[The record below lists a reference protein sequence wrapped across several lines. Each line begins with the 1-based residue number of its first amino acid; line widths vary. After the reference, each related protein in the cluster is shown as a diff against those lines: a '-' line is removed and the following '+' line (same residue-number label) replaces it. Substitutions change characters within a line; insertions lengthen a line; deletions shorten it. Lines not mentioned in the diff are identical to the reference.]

1 MTRRTRTRRSAQR
14 SYSRTPCHL
23 QSFKFCSPSR
33 AALLTGRFPFKTE
46 STRNNLIPFS
56 QLDGVNT
63 NFTMLPAK
71 LKAAG
76 YATHGTGKWH
86 QGFWRKVYTPEAR
99 GFDTF
104 DGFLAGGQDHFTQAS
119 FAECGCAARDVWI
132 NGTADNSTGIEG
144 VYNAFR
150 FCRRAMD
157 VIAAHDPATPLFLYV
172 ALQNTF

>member
-1 MTRRTRTRRSAQR
+1 
-14 SYSRTPCHL
+14 
-23 QSFKFCSPSR
+23 
-33 AALLTGRFPFKTE
+33 
-46 STRNNLIPFS
+46 
-56 QLDGVNT
+56 VNT

-172 ALQNTF
+172 ALQNTHAPIEADASFTALYPR